1 MHVHSA
7 RYTQCIH
14 VSSRDT
20 PSLPGILLLVHPE
33 CMLFSSRQRSGVP
46 KLYLRWAVIF
56 QWWVMNC
63 LWVMIELCYLL
74 DFIFSHSYSLHT
86 FIFKLIVR
94 NLKQVCVGVG
104 VTLQFT
110 HTHTPKIMFLFCWSL
125 FLLFLSLNSFTQFQ
139 VHSEIWFTS
148 CCLIWFAHP
157 LPCTHTHMCAI
168 HSHTHNSPCHCVYLS
183 VYLSPIYTHTHTH
196 YVSACSLRM
205 YSPMSA
211 WWNTTGVMGSVC
223 RQPSVDLAA
232 TPKPCSTN
240 ITSSLD
246 GDMRPTTH
254 SNTNILC
261 SGQGAILQGRCA
273 LTDWWLVEYWV
284 QVTEVKVV

>member
-1 MHVHSA
+1 MKNLYIAHKKTSTQTLRVHSA

-110 HTHTPKIMFLFCWSL
+110 HTHTHTHTHTQPKIMFLFCWSL

-168 HSHTHNSPCHCVYLS
+168 HSHTHNSPCHCVHLS
-183 VYLSPIYTHTHTH
+183 VYLSPIYTHTHTMSVLAH
-196 YVSACSLRM
+196 YGCTLLCQPGETQLVSWDLCAD
-205 YSPMSA
+205 SPP
-211 WWNTTGVMGSVC
+211 WIWL
-223 RQPSVDLAA
+223 QPQSPAA
-232 TPKPCSTN
+232 Q
-240 ITSSLD
+240 
-246 GDMRPTTH
+246 
-254 SNTNILC
+254 ILP
-261 SGQGAILQGRCA
+261 RH
-273 LTDWWLVEYWV
+273 
-284 QVTEVKVV
+284 